1 VETRQ
6 PPSPSPQST
15 PHGQQAE
22 APTAANTLRA
32 PAPEL
37 FAPLPSQASPLEQNR
52 LITQGYLRIA
62 HALQAI
68 VDPSFQPGGTSSM
81 MPCWFA
87 FAPHAS
93 QEAGKGILG
102 AEIADRIID
111 AAQGEPASSMERALE
126 RANHPLA
133 RRISV
138 AALSHALSWYGLPRD
153 VAAALASLQ
162 GALNLEALIDPRT
175 LAATAERFAKLY
187 LGAPGSDPL
196 SKAES
201 VVVTLRRTLNEGNVL
216 IFTDIGGSAD
226 AYLSWRQKVG
236 VAPPAARVL
245 AEFSLPTSRPDEA
258 QQAYTFAL
266 QHAQQVPRPSD
277 FERLLPGMSSASLV
291 VAAFALYEQSRQAPS
306 PAVRDGLIGVAN
318 NYLAYREQFHAVQP
332 AFTPPAHRPDEVSR
346 LELMRALTP
355 VLCLE
360 MGPIEWKFT
369 DYASTQRDRDGRLIT
384 SKATEYNWALF
395 SERWPAILQ
404 SFEFGYRT
412 PKALWVAPKP
422 LIRPD
427 GSLTGA
433 D

>member
-6 PPSPSPQST
+6 PPSPSSQST
-15 PHGQQAE
+15 PHVQETGATV
-22 APTAANTLRA
+22 APNTLRA

-37 FAPLPSQASPLEQNR
+37 FAPVPGQQHPLEQNR

-68 VDPSFQPGGTSSM
+68 VEPGFKPGGVSHM

-111 AAQGEPASSMERALE
+111 AAQGEPANSMEHALQ
-126 RANHPLA
+126 RANHSAA

-162 GALNLEALIDPRT
+162 GAMNLEALIDPRT
-175 LAATAERFAKLY
+175 LATTAERFAKLY
-187 LGAPGSDPL
+187 LNAPGADPL
-196 SKAES
+196 SKAEA

-216 IFTDIGGSAD
+216 IFSDIGGSAD
-226 AYLSWRQKVG
+226 AYLTWRQKMGDV
-236 VAPPAARVL
+236 PAARVL

-258 QQAYTFAL
+258 QRAFTFAH
-266 QHAQQVPRPSD
+266 QHSHHMPRPSD

-291 VAAFALYEQSRQAPS
+291 VAAFALYEQARQTPAPMT
-306 PAVRDGLIGVAN
+306 RDGLIGIAN

-332 AFTPPAHRPDEVSR
+332 AFTPATSRPDEVSR
-346 LELMRALTP
+346 LELMQALTP

-360 MGPIEWKFT
+360 MGSVEWKFT
-369 DYASTQRDRDGRLIT
+369 DYASTQRDRDGRILT

-404 SFEFGYRT
+404 SFDFGYRN
-412 PKALWVAPKP
+412 PKALWVAPPP

-427 GSLTGA
+427 GQLTGA

>member
-1 VETRQ
+1 V
-6 PPSPSPQST
+6 
-15 PHGQQAE
+15 
-22 APTAANTLRA
+22 
-32 PAPEL
+32 
-37 FAPLPSQASPLEQNR
+37 PSQLHPLEQNR

-62 HALQAI
+62 HTLQAV
-68 VDPSFQPGGTSSM
+68 VDPSFKPGGTSSM

-111 AAQGEPASSMERALE
+111 AAQGEPASSMEHALQ
-126 RANHPLA
+126 RANHSAA
-133 RRISV
+133 RRVSV

-162 GALNLEALIDPRT
+162 GAMNLEALIDPRT
-175 LAATAERFAKLY
+175 LATTAERFAKLY
-187 LGAPGSDPL
+187 MEAPGADPL
-196 SKAES
+196 SKAEAI
-201 VVVTLRRTLNEGNVL
+201 VVTLRRTLNEGNVL
-216 IFTDIGGSAD
+216 IFSDIGGSAD

-236 VAPPAARVL
+236 AAPAAARVL
-245 AEFSLPTSRPDEA
+245 AEFSLPTSRPEEA

-266 QHAQQVPRPSD
+266 QHAQRVPRPSD

-291 VAAFALYEQSRQAPS
+291 VAAFALYEQSRQAPN
-306 PAVRDGLIGVAN
+306 PMVRDGLIGLAN

-332 AFTPPAHRPDEVSR
+332 AFTPAVRRPDEVSR
-346 LELMRALTP
+346 TELMQALTP

-360 MGPIEWKFT
+360 MGPVEWKFT
-369 DYASTQRDRDGRLIT
+369 DYSSTQRDRDGRLMT

-404 SFEFGYRT
+404 SFEFGYRN
-412 PKALWVAPKP
+412 PKALWVAPPP